1 MRSGARR
8 PGWCPGRLRPGLAA
22 GRPMTIDDLLAV
34 KSVSDPQVSPDGESV
49 VYVVSELDRATDK
62 TNSDLWL
69 VPTAGGE
76 PKRLTTAPGHEQ
88 PPALEPR
95 RQDDRLRLR
104 AAAARRRSGSC
115 RSTAARPGSSPSC
128 RSTSPGPIWSPK
140 GDKIAFAAEVYPG
153 TTPEETAA
161 KDKEKEASKSKV
173 RIFDHL
179 MIRHWN
185 AWDEG
190 KRSHLFV
197 ADAADRR
204 GQGPDPEA
212 RGQHPPCPVRRL
224 DRLRLVARRQ
234 GAGLHRRAGQGP
246 RLVHQHRHLD
256 RPGRGGRAEEPDR
269 GEPRRR
275 RPAGVLARRQVPRL
289 RQPGPGRA
297 SRRTCG
303 C

>member
-1 MRSGARR
+1 
-8 PGWCPGRLRPGLAA
+8 
-22 GRPMTIDDLLAV
+22 MTIDDLLAV
-34 KSVSDPQVSPDGESV
+34 KSVSDPQVSPDGKLGRLRRLRARPRRPTRRTAPLARPARRRRAEAADHRAR
-49 VYVVSELDRATDK
+49 DRTTTRAGA
-62 TNSDLWL
+62 
-69 VPTAGGE
+69 PTA
-76 PKRLTTAPGHEQ
+76 
-88 PPALEPR
+88 R
-95 RQDDRLRLR
+95 RSPSSR

-153 TTPEETAA
+153 KTPEETAA
-161 KDKEKEASKSKV
+161 KDKEKEAAKSKV
-173 RIFDHL
+173 RIYDRL

-197 ADAADRR
+197 ADAQDRR
-204 GQGPDPEA
+204 GAGPDPQA

-234 GAGLHRRAGQGP
+234 GARLHRRAGQGP

-256 RPGRGGRAEEPDR
+256 RPRRRRRAEEPDR
-269 GEPRRR
+269 GEQRGR
-275 RPAGVLARRQVPRL
+275 RPAGLLARRQVPRL
-289 RQPGPGRA
+289 RQPGPRRA
-297 SRRTCG
+297 SRRTSG
-303 C
+303 S